1 MNYIEKLKQSK
12 DLVTPGMSACQGC
25 GAELLLRRTLQIAG
39 ENSIIGIPPGCMA
52 GAGVV
57 GWNYDNGLKIP
68 VHIPLL
74 DNTASFLSGVSQ
86 MYQRKGRP
94 DVNIIAFAGDGAT
107 ADCGFQSLSGA
118 AERNEKMLYI
128 CYDNEGYMN
137 TGFQRSSTTT
147 KGSTTSTTPKGA
159 ASDGKEQQQ
168 KYIPLILAMH
178 SAEYVATAS
187 PSHMADLIAK
197 VEKGLAASKR
207 GFAYIHMFSPCPTG
221 WGYPMNEGISIA
233 RNAVKA
239 NLFPLWEMED
249 GKFKISVKNPN
260 PMPLAEFVKG
270 IRKFVGMTAEDLDA
284 VQKGLEKRMR
294 TLEALAE
301 ME

>member
-1 MNYIEKLKQSK
+1 M
-12 DLVTPGMSACQGC
+12 
-25 GAELLLRRTLQIAG
+25 
-39 ENSIIGIPPGCMA
+39 
-52 GAGVV
+52 

-74 DNTASFLSGVSQ
+74 DNTAAFLSGVSQ
-86 MYQRKGRP
+86 MYQRKGRT

-159 ASDGKEQQQ
+159 LSHGKEQPQ

-178 SAEYVATAS
+178 GTEYVATAS
-187 PSHMADLIAK
+187 PSHMADLVAK

-221 WGYPMNEGISIA
+221 WGYPMDEGISIA
-233 RNAVKA
+233 RKAVKA

-249 GKFKISVKNPN
+249 GKLKINVKNPE
-260 PMPLAEFVKG
+260 PILLEEFVKG
-270 IRKFVGMTAEDLDA
+270 IRKFAGMAAEDLEN
-284 VQKGLEKRMR
+284 VQKNLDRRMRMLEK
-294 TLEALAE
+294 LAE